1 MADQEINTQGP
12 VPVIDKDWAY
22 PKIYEKTILF
32 ADDTILKGH
41 CQLSSISDEL
51 WVFPAD
57 HSLGYMDLIQIFTNT
72 DKTETITCNESETER
87 KIYVGYT
94 RVSSINSDTKGEIT
108 ICLTKPI

>member
-12 VPVIDKDWAY
+12 IPVIDNNWAY

-32 ADDTILKGH
+32 ADDTILKGY

-51 WVFPAD
+51 WVFPSD
-57 HSLGYMDLIQIFTNT
+57 HSLGYMDLIQIFT
-72 DKTETITCNESETER
+72 DEEKTATITCNESETEH
-87 KIYVGYT
+87 KTYTGYT
-94 RVSSINSDTKGEIT
+94 RVSSINSSTKGEIT